1 MFELIKHLVKNDIQH
16 TVSDNGNITV
26 TNNLDLEDVSGAD
39 ALPDNLTVG
48 GWLDLSGTSITAL
61 PDNLTVGG
69 GLDLRGTSITALPD
83 NLTVGGGLDLRGT
96 SITTLPDN
104 LTVGGG
110 LYLSGNSITTLP
122 DNLTVGGWLDL
133 SGNSITTLP
142 DNLTV
147 GGWLDLRGTSITTLP
162 DHFSCNS
169 LYLEAERISNIA
181 YRKNCG
187 YSSRT
192 IFAAWTGK
200 EFRIAAGCFFG
211 SIEQFEQ
218 AVDDKYNGSAA
229 EAYKKAARDC
239 VAELTVKLNPKD

>member
-1 MFELIKHLVKNDIQH
+1 MFDLIKHLIKNDIQH

-26 TNNLDLEDVSGAD
+26 THNLDLEDISGVD
-39 ALPDNLTVG
+39 TLPDNLTVG
-48 GWLDLSGTSITAL
+48 GWLNLSGTSITTL
-61 PDNLTVGG
+61 PDNLTVGDW
-69 GLDLRGTSITALPD
+69 L
-83 NLTVGGGLDLRGT
+83 NLSGT

-110 LYLSGNSITTLP
+110 LNLS
-122 DNLTVGGWLDL
+122 
-133 SGNSITTLP
+133 
-142 DNLTV
+142 
-147 GGWLDLRGTSITTLP
+147 GTSITTLP

-169 LYLEAERISNIA
+169 LYLDAERISNIA

-211 SIEQFEQ
+211 SIERFEQ
-218 AVDDKYNGSAA
+218 AVDDKYDGDAA
-229 EAYKKAARDC
+229 EAYKKAGRDC
-239 VAELTVKLNPKD
+239 VAELTEKLNPKD

>member
-1 MFELIKHLVKNDIQH
+1 MFDLIKHLVKNDIQH
-16 TVSDNGNITV
+16 TVSDNGNITI
-26 TNNLDLEDVSGAD
+26 THNLDLEDISGVD
-39 ALPDNLTVG
+39 TLPDNLTVGGGLDLSGTSITALPDNLTVG
-48 GWLDLSGTSITAL
+48 GWLDLRGTSITAL

-83 NLTVGGGLDLRGT
+83 NLTVGGGLYLSGT
-96 SITTLPDN
+96 GITALPDN

-110 LYLSGNSITTLP
+110 L
-122 DNLTVGGWLDL
+122 DL
-133 SGNSITTLP
+133 S
-142 DNLTV
+142 
-147 GGWLDLRGTSITTLP
+147 GTSITALP

-169 LYLEAERISNIA
+169 LYLDAERISNIA

-218 AVDDKYNGSAA
+218 AVDDRYDGDAA
-229 EAYKKAARDC
+229 EAYKKAGRDC
-239 VAELTVKLNPKD
+239 VAELTKKLNPKD

>member
-1 MFELIKHLVKNDIQH
+1 
-16 TVSDNGNITV
+16 
-26 TNNLDLEDVSGAD
+26 
-39 ALPDNLTVG
+39 
-48 GWLDLSGTSITAL
+48 
-61 PDNLTVGG
+61 
-69 GLDLRGTSITALPD
+69 
-83 NLTVGGGLDLRGT
+83 
-96 SITTLPDN
+96 ITTLPDN

>member
-1 MFELIKHLVKNDIQH
+1 MFDLIKHLAKNDIQH

-26 TNNLDLEDVSGAD
+26 TNDLELEDVSCVD
-39 ALPDNLTVG
+39 
-48 GWLDLSGTSITAL
+48 
-61 PDNLTVGG
+61 
-69 GLDLRGTSITALPD
+69 
-83 NLTVGGGLDLRGT
+83 
-96 SITTLPDN
+96 
-104 LTVGGG
+104 
-110 LYLSGNSITTLP
+110 
-122 DNLTVGGWLDL
+122 
-133 SGNSITTLP
+133 
-142 DNLTV
+142 
-147 GGWLDLRGTSITTLP
+147 TLP

-169 LYLEAERISNIA
+169 LYLDAERISNIA

-218 AVDDKYNGSAA
+218 AVDDKYDGDAA

-239 VAELTVKLNPKD
+239 VAELTEKLNPKD

>member
-1 MFELIKHLVKNDIQH
+1 MFDLIKHLAKNDIQH

-26 TNNLDLEDVSGAD
+26 TNDLNLEDVSDVD

-48 GWLDLSGTSITAL
+48 DGLDLSGTSITTL
-61 PDNLTVGG
+61 PDNLTVGD
-69 GLDLRGTSITALPD
+69 GLDLS
-83 NLTVGGGLDLRGT
+83 GT

-110 LYLSGNSITTLP
+110 LYLRGTSITTLP
-122 DNLTVGGWLDL
+122 DNLTVGDGLDL
-133 SGNSITTLP
+133 S
-142 DNLTV
+142 
-147 GGWLDLRGTSITTLP
+147 GTSITTLP

>member
-1 MFELIKHLVKNDIQH
+1 MFDLIKHLAKNDIQH

-26 TNNLDLEDVSGAD
+26 TNDLDLEDVSCVDTLPDNLTVGDWLDLRGTSITALPD
-39 ALPDNLTVG
+39 NLTVGDWLDLRGTSITALPDNLTVG
-48 GWLDLSGTSITAL
+48 GGLDLSGTSITALPDNLTVGDWLDLSGTSITAL
-61 PDNLTVGG
+61 PDNLTVGDW
-69 GLDLRGTSITALPD
+69 LDLRGTSITALPD

-96 SITTLPDN
+96 SITA
-104 LTVGGG
+104 
-110 LYLSGNSITTLP
+110 
-122 DNLTVGGWLDL
+122 
-133 SGNSITTLP
+133 
-142 DNLTV
+142 
-147 GGWLDLRGTSITTLP
+147 LP

-218 AVDDKYNGSAA
+218 AVDDKYDGDAA

>member
-1 MFELIKHLVKNDIQH
+1 MFDLIKHLVKNDIQH

-26 TNNLDLEDVSGAD
+26 TNDLDLEDVSCVD
-39 ALPDNLTVG
+39 TLPDNLTVG
-48 GWLDLSGTSITAL
+48 DWLDLSGTSITAL
-61 PDNLTVGG
+61 PDNLTVGDWLDLRG
-69 GLDLRGTSITALPD
+69 TSITALPDNLTVGDWLDLRGTSITALPD
-83 NLTVGGGLDLRGT
+83 NLTVGGGLYLSGT
-96 SITTLPDN
+96 SITA
-104 LTVGGG
+104 
-110 LYLSGNSITTLP
+110 
-122 DNLTVGGWLDL
+122 
-133 SGNSITTLP
+133 
-142 DNLTV
+142 
-147 GGWLDLRGTSITTLP
+147 LP

-218 AVDDKYNGSAA
+218 AVDDKYDGDAA

>member
-1 MFELIKHLVKNDIQH
+1 GD
-16 TVSDNGNITV
+16 
-26 TNNLDLEDVSGAD
+26 
-39 ALPDNLTVG
+39 
-48 GWLDLSGTSITAL
+48 WLDLRGTSITAL
-61 PDNLTVGG
+61 PDNLTVGDW
-69 GLDLRGTSITALPD
+69 LDLRGTSITALPD
-83 NLTVGGGLDLRGT
+83 NLTVGGGLYLSGT
-96 SITTLPDN
+96 SITA
-104 LTVGGG
+104 
-110 LYLSGNSITTLP
+110 
-122 DNLTVGGWLDL
+122 
-133 SGNSITTLP
+133 
-142 DNLTV
+142 
-147 GGWLDLRGTSITTLP
+147 LP

-218 AVDDKYNGSAA
+218 AVDDKYDGDAA

>member
-1 MFELIKHLVKNDIQH
+1 
-16 TVSDNGNITV
+16 
-26 TNNLDLEDVSGAD
+26 
-39 ALPDNLTVG
+39 G
-48 GWLDLSGTSITAL
+48 GLDLSGTSITAL

-69 GLDLRGTSITALPD
+69 GLNLSGTSITALPD
-83 NLTVGGGLDLRGT
+83 NLTVGGGLNLRGT
-96 SITTLPDN
+96 SITA
-104 LTVGGG
+104 
-110 LYLSGNSITTLP
+110 
-122 DNLTVGGWLDL
+122 
-133 SGNSITTLP
+133 
-142 DNLTV
+142 
-147 GGWLDLRGTSITTLP
+147 LP

-218 AVDDKYNGSAA
+218 AVDDKYDGDAA

-239 VAELTVKLNPKD
+239 VTELTVKLNPKD

>member
-1 MFELIKHLVKNDIQH
+1 
-16 TVSDNGNITV
+16 
-26 TNNLDLEDVSGAD
+26 
-39 ALPDNLTVG
+39 
-48 GWLDLSGTSITAL
+48 
-61 PDNLTVGG
+61 
-69 GLDLRGTSITALPD
+69 
-83 NLTVGGGLDLRGT
+83 
-96 SITTLPDN
+96 
-104 LTVGGG
+104 
-110 LYLSGNSITTLP
+110 
-122 DNLTVGGWLDL
+122 
-133 SGNSITTLP
+133 SITTLP

-218 AVDDKYNGSAA
+218 AVDDKYDGDAA

-239 VAELTVKLNPKD
+239 VAELTEKLNPKD